1 MIDYLTRFFT
11 AYGRLLFDGT
21 LDTLRM
27 VFISTAFAYVLGLP
41 VGVGLVLTEQ
51 YLHTDA
57 DASVP
62 GAGRATVRALRAFL
76 GFIVNV
82 GRSIPFIIL
91 LIALLPFT
99 QFVVGTRLGVRATI
113 VPLTVGAI
121 PFVARLVEQSIRE
134 IPAGIMEAA
143 TAMGSTRW
151 QLVTRVILPESVPSL
166 IMGVALTL
174 ITLIGY
180 SAMAGAVG
188 GGGLGDIAIRYGYHR
203 YQADVML
210 WTIAILVILV
220 QVIQSLGSQLAR
232 RVDKRRL

>member
-1 MIDYLTRFFT
+1 MIDYLTRFFS

-27 VFISTAFAYVLGLP
+27 VIVSTACAYVLGLP
-41 VGVGLVLTEQ
+41 IGVGLVLTEQ
-51 YLHTDA
+51 YLHSDA
-57 DASVP
+57 AT
-62 GAGRATVRALRAFL
+62 AGTGRTAVRVLRAFL

-121 PFVARLVEQSIRE
+121 PFVARLIEQSIRE

-220 QVIQSLGSQLAR
+220 QVIQTLGSQLAR

>member
-1 MIDYLTRFFT
+1 MIDYLTSFFT
-11 AYGRLLFDGT
+11 AYGGLLFDGT

-41 VGVGLVLTEQ
+41 IGVGLVLTEQ
-51 YLHTDA
+51 YLHA
-57 DASVP
+57 DTTTP
-62 GAGRATVRALRAFL
+62 GAGRATARALHTLL

-220 QVIQSLGSQLAR
+220 QVIQTLGSQLAR

>member
-1 MIDYLTRFFT
+1 MIDYLTRFFS

-27 VFISTAFAYVLGLP
+27 VIVSTACAYVLGLP
-41 VGVGLVLTEQ
+41 IGVGLVLTEQ
-51 YLHTDA
+51 YLHSDA
-57 DASVP
+57 AT
-62 GAGRATVRALRAFL
+62 AGTGRTAVRVLRALL

-121 PFVARLVEQSIRE
+121 PFVARLIEQSIRE

-220 QVIQSLGSQLAR
+220 QVIQTLGSQLAR